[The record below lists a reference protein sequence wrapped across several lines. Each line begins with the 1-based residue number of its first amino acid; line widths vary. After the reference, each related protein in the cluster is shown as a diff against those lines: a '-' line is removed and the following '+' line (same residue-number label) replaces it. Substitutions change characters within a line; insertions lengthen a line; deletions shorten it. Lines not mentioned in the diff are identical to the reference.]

1 MRHKLEYPSLRF
13 GDELRM
19 MEIRF
24 HGRGG
29 QGAWTASIL
38 LARSAL
44 REGKHVQSFP
54 EFTPERMGAPVRA
67 YTRISDVPIDVHSG
81 IYEPDVVVVLDP
93 TLVKAVNVLDGLA
106 ADGVLVVNER
116 GTPSQVRT
124 ANEIVG
130 RDVWTVPAT
139 DLSVELIGRNIP
151 NTAMLGA
158 TVKATG
164 VVQLESLMAAVR
176 ERFTGKVGDVNVS
189 LIKRAYDEVTKG

>member
-1 MRHKLEYPSLRF
+1 MR
-13 GDELRM
+13 M
-19 MEIRF
+19 IEIRF

-44 REGKHVQSFP
+44 LEGKHVQSFP

-67 YTRISDVPIDVHSG
+67 YTRISDEHIDVHSS
-81 IYEPDVVVVLDP
+81 IYEPEIVVVLDP
-93 TLVKAVNVLDGLA
+93 TLVKAVNVLDGLPEE
-106 ADGVLVVNER
+106 GVLVVNER
-116 GTPSQVRT
+116 GTPNQVRKD
-124 ANEIVG
+124 NNIVG
-130 RDVWTVPAT
+130 RDIWTIPAT
-139 DLSVELIGRNIP
+139 DLSIELIGRNIP

-164 VVQLESLMAAVR
+164 IVKLESLVEAVKN
-176 ERFTGKVGDVNVS
+176 RFPGKVGEVNAS